1 MPDLADDLFDGT
13 FDVSVTYTPAGSTR
27 GSFGTP
33 VPDLRAI
40 IYQGADPGRES
51 GKGLTEAI
59 RATEASFARILLKQS
74 EVAAKPGEHSTVT
87 EADGTVWDILAAEN
101 TRAGT
106 WRCTCKEEDSIN
118 TRRGGRR

>member
-13 FDVSVTYTPAGSTR
+13 FDVSITYTPTGGSPTAN
-27 GSFGTP
+27 
-33 VPDLRAI
+33 LRAI

-59 RATEASFARILLKQS
+59 RGTEAGFARILLKVS
-74 EVAAKPGEHSTVT
+74 EIATKPDVHSIVE
-87 EADGTVWDILAAEN
+87 EADSTKWDILAAEN

-106 WRCTCKEEDSIN
+106 WRCTAKRKDSVRK
-118 TRRGGRR
+118 RRNR